1 VGREPIIGDAESP
14 DHEPHCPR
22 GDSLRRCSRDRWPQ
36 IAAGEIASSPVG
48 LRSRAGD
55 RGHRGVDPYILVARS
70 TDPAWTPLFLT
81 AGAIVVEEGGP
92 LSHAAIIARELGL
105 PAVLNV
111 PGFLALLDGATTVTL
126 RVDGDHG
133 TVEILD
139 DIPTSNP
146 ARGEVF
152 AS

>member
-1 VGREPIIGDAESP
+1 MSRTAQEGTVSGVAPATDGPKSRPVKSL
-14 DHEPHCPR
+14 
-22 GDSLRRCSRDRWPQ
+22 LRRLGSDHVQAIEAP
-36 IAAGEIASSPVG
+36 
-48 LRSRAGD
+48 
-55 RGHRGVDPYILVARS
+55 RGVDPYILVARS